1 MSKTREFFRRLW
13 INKVIRGF
21 IAGVVVATATPVM
34 VKHGVDPTTAAQ
46 IGQGMGEVIKQLPNE

>member
-13 INKVIRGF
+13 NNKTVRGF
-21 IAGVVVATATPVM
+21 LAGMLVATATPAM
-34 VKHGVDPTTAAQ
+34 IKHGVDPVTASQ